1 MEDSGFGA
9 CSELIFAPVDK
20 KLPNDAVVL
29 SSGFRIFF
37 LGTDTVELQFGLL
50 LPYLLISS

>member
-37 LGTDTVELQFGLL
+37 LGTYTVELQFGLL